1 MSFFTRPTQPTED
14 ARKNLPESQG
24 LCRYPFS
31 TQEVEMLSPHT
42 ISLSGARNRNVWEGN
57 TGSRNHI
64 SRGIRTQQQN
74 DRAQQA
80 HTAADIV
87 SFLPASSF
95 NPLAEPFVPGASRM
109 HTLAATPVP
118 QPSVQQTSAA
128 TDASLVIRYDWLPS
142 LRLGLAA
149 VHPESRRVLAQSIV
163 RLKPWARDPVRV
175 AILSAKIAKCVIEG
189 HYPNMT
195 TVAQFSSELDK
206 LFRREEGGQLAM
218 YFRRCLEL
226 YLCRCFAEYC
236 YPLCQQPHEIYS
248 MRAPVRSRDGE
259 VTCSRIESALA
270 LAAYA
275 GGLFAQDMIPGSLA
289 LTCLNALVSQPY
301 VLEHL
306 QAIHALL
313 SHAGQKLCKAGSP
326 DYWDSIS
333 SVSFSSYIVM
343 SGGPTVRVTEWENEP
358 EPVPMGQGVR
368 WTSDSF
374 YTQPT
379 WVQMVF
385 DNFATG
391 LDIQPRGDERNVRE
405 VEDLRAVRER
415 ERPELGRR
423 AEDVD
428 EALAVARADL
438 GPIGNADKVVMNGQT
453 ASHSVSELSVTAD
466 LDLTLTS
473 LAH

>member
-1 MSFFTRPTQPTED
+1 MSFVSRPTQPTED

-31 TQEVEMLSPHT
+31 TQEVETPSPHT
-42 ISLSGARNRNVWEGN
+42 ISLSGARNRNVWEEN

-64 SRGIRTQQQN
+64 SRGVRTQQPN

-118 QPSVQQTSAA
+118 QPSVQQTAAA

-189 HYPNMT
+189 HYPSMT
-195 TVAQFSSELDK
+195 TVAQFASELHQ
-206 LFRREEGGQLAM
+206 LLRREEGGQLAM

-248 MRAPVRSRDGE
+248 MRVPVRSRDGE
-259 VTCSRIESALA
+259 VTRSRIESALA

-275 GGLFAQDMIPGSLA
+275 GGLFAQDMIPGSLT

-333 SVSFSSYIVM
+333 SV
-343 SGGPTVRVTEWENEP
+343 
-358 EPVPMGQGVR
+358 VR
-368 WTSDSF
+368 WRATRLLNDASMANVSLDRGQVRSF
-374 YTQPT
+374 
-379 WVQMVF
+379 VQ
-385 DNFATG
+385 DICDITEEWWKLSLSENAFAR
-391 LDIQPRGDERNVRE
+391 LAD
-405 VEDLRAVRER
+405 
-415 ERPELGRR
+415 ELGQ
-423 AEDVD
+423 
-428 EALAVARADL
+428 
-438 GPIGNADKVVMNGQT
+438 QT
-453 ASHSVSELSVTAD
+453 ATAQGLQD
-466 LDLTLTS
+466 GHNSTKRQ
-473 LAH
+473 